1 MKLKH
6 LLYMTLL
13 PLSFSQAMAKENQWE
28 NNIYAE
34 KDKYSFVST
43 VSKEVNSM
51 SYYCSVFKL
60 GDANFGKAE
69 SLKLELDLKL
79 EEDKLAFQD
88 YYDINFVFSNGKLFK
103 NNLKLNTSRNGLD
116 SFTLFL
122 DSKNDK
128 TDKDLLKNFSNRSYV
143 NVEIHDKN
151 KKRVLYRYYLKNSLK
166 SIKKTQ
172 LDCEILHNTFK

>member
-13 PLSFSQAMAKENQWE
+13 PLSFSQAMAKEGQWD
-28 NNIYAE
+28 NTIYAE

-43 VSKEVNSM
+43 VNKEDNSL
-51 SYYCSVFKL
+51 SYFCSVFKL
-60 GDANFGKAE
+60 GDSNFGTAE

-79 EEDKLAFQD
+79 EEDKLKFQD

-103 NNLKLNTSRNGLD
+103 SNLKLNTSPKGLD

-122 DSKNDK
+122 DSKNDSR
-128 TDKDLLKNFSNRSYV
+128 DKDLLQNFSNRSYV
-143 NVEIHDKN
+143 NIEIHDKN
-151 KKRVLYRYYLKNSLK
+151 NKRVLYRYYLKGSLK